1 LGLGAYFMGLRIKI
15 ESLAAMKKDKT
26 PIVVMTCYDFPTAKL
41 QDAAGVDVVFVGDS
55 VGQNVLGYDGPQ
67 DVTMADM
74 LHHTRAV
81 RRGVTNALLMV
92 DLPYGSYQ
100 TQEMAVENGRLLMDA
115 GAELVK
121 LEGGQEVGA
130 QVEALVDADIPVVG
144 HVGYTPQTR
153 IGERPL
159 YGDRADEAIVVFED
173 ALALESAGAVGV
185 VLECIP
191 ERVAEAV
198 TDHIAIPTI
207 GIGAGRVCDGQV
219 LVVNDL
225 LGVNDEMFRFV
236 KQYAQVKDVMQKAF
250 EAYCADVRTKQFPD
264 EEHRFLMKTKELR
277 AFKAQ
282 LESIMQVS
290 HG

>member
-1 LGLGAYFMGLRIKI
+1 MGLRIKI
-15 ESLAAMKKDKT
+15 ESLAAMKNDKT
-26 PIVVMTCYDFPTAKL
+26 PIAVMTCYDFPTAKL

-81 RRGVTNALLMV
+81 RRGVKDALLMV
-92 DLPYGSYQ
+92 DLPYDSYQ
-100 TQEMAVENGRLLMDA
+100 TEDMAVENGQLLVNA

-121 LEGGQEVGA
+121 LEGGREVEA
-130 QVEALVDADIPVVG
+130 QVKALVEAGIAVVG
-144 HVGYTPQTR
+144 HLGYTPQTR

-159 YGDRADEAIVVFED
+159 YGDRADEAIMVFKD
-173 ALALESAGAVGV
+173 ALALEAAGAVGV

-198 TDHIAIPTI
+198 TEHIAIPTI

-225 LGVNDEMFRFV
+225 LGINDGMFRFV
-236 KQYAQVKDVMQKAF
+236 KQYAQAKDVMQKAF
-250 EAYCADVRTKQFPD
+250 RDYCEDVKTGQFPG
-264 EEHRFLMKTKELR
+264 ETHRFLMKTKELR
-277 AFKAQ
+277 AFKDQ
-282 LESIMQVS
+282 LESLLQVS

>member
-1 LGLGAYFMGLRIKI
+1 
-15 ESLAAMKKDKT
+15 MKKEKT

-67 DVTMADM
+67 NVTMSDM

-81 RRGVTNALLMV
+81 RRGVVDALLMA

-100 TQEMAVENGRLLMDA
+100 TAKMAVENGQLLVNA

-121 LEGGQEVGA
+121 LEGGREVGLQVKA
-130 QVEALVDADIPVVG
+130 LVEAGIPVVG

-159 YGDRADEAIVVFED
+159 YGDRADEAILVFED
-173 ALALESAGAVGV
+173 ALALEAAGAVGV

-198 TDHIAIPTI
+198 TENIAIPTI

-236 KQYAQVKDVMQKAF
+236 KQYAQVKGVMQKAF
-250 EAYCADVRTKQFPD
+250 AAYCEEVKTGQFPA
-264 EEHRFLMKTKELR
+264 ETHRFLMKTKELR

-282 LESIMQVS
+282 LESFLQVV